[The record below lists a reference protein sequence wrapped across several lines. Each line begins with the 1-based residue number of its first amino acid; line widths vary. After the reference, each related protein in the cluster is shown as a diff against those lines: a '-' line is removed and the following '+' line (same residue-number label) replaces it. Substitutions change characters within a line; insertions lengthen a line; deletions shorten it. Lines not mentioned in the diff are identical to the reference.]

1 MKQTDIKGFG
11 LKNADEKIRVIIAD
25 DHPLLRDAMRNTLEK
40 QEDIEVI
47 GEASDGEEA
56 AKLSS
61 ELNPDIVI
69 MDIVMPKLNGI
80 EATKRIRETS
90 PDTAV
95 LILTAFDDDRY
106 VIGLLEAGAA
116 GYLLKS
122 ARGQALVDAVR
133 SVSEGESV
141 LHPTIIAK
149 VLKYSVRM
157 RSQGGEH
164 WTKGQLSDRELEV
177 LKLASMGMSNKDI
190 AKKLFLSTRTVK
202 AHLSNIF
209 DKLDVASRTE
219 AIVKGIK
226 EGWLTVEDLS

>member
-1 MKQTDIKGFG
+1 
-11 LKNADEKIRVIIAD
+11 
-25 DHPLLRDAMRNTLEK
+25 MRNTLEK

-56 AKLSS
+56 VKLSS
-61 ELNPDIVI
+61 ELNPDVVI
-69 MDIVMPKLNGI
+69 MDIVMPRLNGI
-80 EATKRIRETS
+80 EATKRIKEIS

-95 LILTAFDDDRY
+95 LILTAYDDDRY

-122 ARGQALVDAVR
+122 ARGQALVDAIR
-133 SVSEGESV
+133 TVSAGESV

-149 VLKYSVRM
+149 VLKYGVRT
-157 RSQGGEH
+157 RAQGGERG
-164 WTKGQLSDRELEV
+164 TKGQLSDRELEV
-177 LKLASMGMSNKDI
+177 LKLASKGMSNKDI
-190 AKKLFLSTRTVK
+190 AKELFLSTRTVK